1 MSAPSSTYDSKS
13 NVADLTTNTTVL
25 YDLVPKTYYYKEG
38 SPDWNKYLVGYMA
51 EDAANVALQFGRY
64 DEPGGPP
71 TQVNY
76 DVITIYTV
84 EELKKRREFSGR
96 GTVPADGSNAATITV
111 QSAATFVDPVV
122 HATPIFN
129 GTRRIVN
136 VGAWDPETTSFT
148 VYGAAGDFYWT
159 LKNNAP

>member
-1 MSAPSSTYDSKS
+1 
-13 NVADLTTNTTVL
+13 
-25 YDLVPKTYYYKEG
+25 
-38 SPDWNKYLVGYMA
+38 
-51 EDAANVALQFGRY
+51 
-64 DEPGGPP
+64 
-71 TQVNY
+71 
-76 DVITIYTV
+76 VITIYTV

-96 GTVPADGSNAATITV
+96 GTVPADGSNATTITV

-136 VGAWDPETTSFT
+136 VGPWDPETTSFT